1 MTTRCVQIFEGYVQC
16 EKTRAQYMYN
26 LKRFATHNNLETVD
40 AILSID
46 SEQLKQKIEDYVLL
60 FKNRGSSSSYI
71 RVIILGFTIT
81 F

>member
-1 MTTRCVQIFEGYVQC
+1 
-16 EKTRAQYMYN
+16 MYN

-40 AILSID
+40 VILSID

-60 FKNRGSSSSYI
+60 FKNRGSSSIYI